1 MFIDGLSFGEDGLL
15 FEGLLFIE
23 KQLLIVK
30 LIEVGIKIL
39 MVLNFVLR
47 IMCIKDGLLLDSDIL
62 EVIKK
67 VVKDNDYQLFI
78 ECVLDS

>member
-1 MFIDGLSFGEDGLL
+1 
-15 FEGLLFIE
+15 
-23 KQLLIVK
+23 
-30 LIEVGIKIL
+30 

-67 VVKDNDYQLFI
+67 VVKDNDY
-78 ECVLDS
+78 